1 MDDTERRFTAMYE
14 AHYDAVARYVRRRA
28 PDVDLADVLAKVFL
42 AAWQRFADV
51 PPDAAL
57 PWLYRTAG
65 NVLANEFRGRQR
77 AARLQERAEPPPPA
91 VDHADHVVDRLA
103 LSAAFDGLDPRDQE
117 ILRLIAWEALTV
129 REAALVL
136 GLRRT
141 TVAMRVRRLA
151 RRFRGPSG
159 ERGAWLVH
167 DVAEG
172 SKS

>member
-1 MDDTERRFTAMYE
+1 MDDTERRFTAMYQ

-42 AAWQRFADV
+42 VAWQRFAAV

-65 NVLANEFRGRQR
+65 NVLANELRGRQ
-77 AARLQERAEPPPPA
+77 RAEPPPPA
-91 VDHADHVVDRLA
+91 ADHADHVVDRLA
-103 LSAAFDGLDPRDQE
+103 LRAAFDGLDPRDQE

-136 GLRRT
+136 GLRRS

-151 RRFRGPSG
+151 RRFRGSSG

-167 DVAEG
+167 DIAEG
-172 SKS
+172 SRP